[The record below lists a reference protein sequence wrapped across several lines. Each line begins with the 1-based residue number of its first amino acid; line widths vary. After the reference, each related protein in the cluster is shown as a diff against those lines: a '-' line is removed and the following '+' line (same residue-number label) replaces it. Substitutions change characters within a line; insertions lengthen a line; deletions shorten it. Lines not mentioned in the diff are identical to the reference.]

1 MALNLKLAAPL
12 LLKCLAVLCV
22 LDSVDGSNASHG
34 YVLGSLQLLPAGG
47 GSQRMLTEVLPTCG
61 CSAELEDV
69 QATVGSEFDA
79 SLEAQL
85 EAIREFVGMTPPSS
99 PPAPPSPPLA

>member
-1 MALNLKLAAPL
+1 MAFNLKLAAPL
-12 LLKCLAVLCV
+12 LFKCLAILCV

-85 EAIREFVGMTPPSS
+85 EAIREFVGCRRRARGQTPPGQEG
-99 PPAPPSPPLA
+99 